1 MNALDALLNRV
12 SVGKL
17 AEPGPNQAQQALIFG
32 SALRAADHGRLCPWR
47 FLVIEGEARQA
58 LGDLFARVAI
68 QDDPNISPAVIE
80 RFRMMPLRAPMLV
93 VVIARCEQH
102 SKVPVVEQLI
112 SAGAAAQN
120 MITAAFALGLGAIWR
135 TGEMAYHSG
144 VKQALGLDESEQIV
158 GYLYF
163 GTPIAPLAP
172 PPAADYRD
180 YFAPWTR
187 G

>member
-12 SVGKL
+12 SVSKL
-17 AEPGPNQAQQALIFG
+17 MEPAPDQAQQALIFG

-47 FLVIEGEARQA
+47 FLVIEGAARQA
-58 LGDLFARVAI
+58 LGDLFARAAI
-68 QDDPNISPAVIE
+68 EDDPATSPTVID
-80 RFRMMPLRAPMLV
+80 RFRAMPLRAPMLV
-93 VVIARCEQH
+93 VVIARCERH
-102 SKVPVVEQLI
+102 PKVPAVEQLI

-135 TGEMAYHSG
+135 TGDMAYHPS
-144 VKQALGLDESEQIV
+144 VKQELGLDEPEQIV

-163 GTPIAPLAP
+163 GTPGAPLGS

-180 YFAPWTR
+180 YFVSW
-187 G
+187 GHG